1 MATTLTSDDRL
12 AIFDLMAHYAWAI
25 DTCDA
30 DAYVACFTANAVLS
44 MRAVPNRG
52 HDGIRTYVTA
62 LFARPEFH
70 GRQHHH
76 NEVIIEGNDERCR
89 VKSYSMIT
97 QRFDDG
103 ETKVMFAGHY
113 RDVVVKQNGRWLFAE
128 RHWEPWD
135 RTKVASY
142 RG

>member
-1 MATTLTSDDRL
+1 MAAELTADDRL
-12 AIFDLMAHYAWAI
+12 AIFDLMAHYAWSI
-25 DTCDA
+25 DSCDV
-30 DAYVACFTANAVLS
+30 DGYVACFTTDAVLS
-44 MRAVPNRG
+44 MRGVPNHG

-76 NEVIIEGNDERCR
+76 GEVIIDGDGERCR
-89 VKSYSMIT
+89 VKSYSTIT
-97 QRFDDG
+97 QLFEDG
-103 ETKVMFAGHY
+103 EAKTMFLGLY
-113 RDVVVKQNGRWLFAE
+113 RDVVVKEDGRWLFAE

-135 RTKVASY
+135 RTKVAAY